1 MARPNT
7 SEQLVLDYVE
17 AKPDRTLDRQL
28 DDGPI
33 HALAEERGLFRLDL
47 PSVMK
52 RMHAKSV
59 LHPLQ
64 HGRWVLSP
72 DAVPSASPRLADL
85 DLVADAVLRRLEMD
99 YYLSWHSALWHHGL
113 IDQQSRRIY
122 AAITRRKRP
131 VTIGLAAIR
140 FVTVTERK
148 FFGATKVD
156 DFEWPVWMASVEKAL
171 IDSFDRPSL
180 AAPLPIVASALRSA
194 HRRGILDTERLTDA
208 AIRFDSPTLNRR
220 LGFFMDLYEI
230 PGADPL
236 ALRIGRA
243 PAVQLSPGRP
253 RQDKRIPV
261 QRRWRV
267 YADPAIIAAALEPK

>member
-7 SEQLVLDYVE
+7 SERLVLDYVE

-28 DDGPI
+28 DEAPI
-33 HALAEERGLFRLDL
+33 HALAEERGLVHLDL

-59 LHPLQ
+59 LHPFQ

-72 DAVPSASPRLADL
+72 GAVPSPSPRLDDL
-85 DLVADAVLRRLEMD
+85 DLVADAVLRRLDMD

-122 AAITRRKRP
+122 AAVTRRKRP
-131 VTIGLAAIR
+131 VALGLAAIR
-140 FVTVTERK
+140 FVTITERK
-148 FFGATKVD
+148 FFGAIEVD

-180 AAPLPIVASALRSA
+180 AAPLPVVASALRSA
-194 HRRGILDTERLTDA
+194 HRRGILDPERLTDA

-230 PGADPL
+230 PGTDPL

-243 PAVQLSPGRP
+243 PAAQLAPGRP